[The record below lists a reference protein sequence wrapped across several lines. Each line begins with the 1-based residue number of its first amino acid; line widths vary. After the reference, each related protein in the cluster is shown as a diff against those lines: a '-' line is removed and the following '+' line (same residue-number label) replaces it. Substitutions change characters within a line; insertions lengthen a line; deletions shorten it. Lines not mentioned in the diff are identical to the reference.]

1 MQPYQMVK
9 DLRSNFEIG
18 AVENVL
24 NGQIDPLLNHIYV
37 GFDQNL
43 TKFN

>member
-18 AVENVL
+18 AVDNVL
-24 NGQIDPLLNHIYV
+24 NGQIDPLIESYLRWIRSESN
-37 GFDQNL
+37 DN
-43 TKFN
+43 